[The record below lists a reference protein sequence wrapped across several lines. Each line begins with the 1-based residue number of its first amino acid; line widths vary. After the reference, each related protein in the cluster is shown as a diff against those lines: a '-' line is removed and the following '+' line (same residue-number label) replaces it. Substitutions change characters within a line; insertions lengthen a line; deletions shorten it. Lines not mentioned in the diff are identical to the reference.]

1 MEDLV
6 IQSTESTPQ
15 IDFKKSGQLSI
26 KGKSLPED
34 PKRFYTSLFK
44 WAEELS
50 ADEVQLDVKLEYVN
64 TSSSK
69 NIMELI
75 KTVDRSQKIRH
86 LNLNWYYEIDDTDML
101 EFGEMIER
109 SLKRTKAS
117 YIECDD
123 IDD

>member
-1 MEDLV
+1 MEDLL
-6 IQSTESTPQ
+6 IQSTDSTPQ

-34 PKRFYTSLFK
+34 PKMFYNSLFK

-50 ADEVQLDVKLEYVN
+50 ADEVHLDIKLEYVN

-69 NIMELI
+69 NIIELI
-75 KTVDRSQKIRH
+75 KTVDRSHKIRH

-117 YIECDD
+117 YIECED
-123 IDD
+123 IND